1 MKNIYS
7 LDEIE
12 VAIKDPKYLEHQNH
26 TKLISIAD
34 EVVTGKFGEFIE
46 ADDSDNF
53 KFPYYEGFLEGKDMN
68 IIFKNNEILWFP
80 QFYILNACLDKIL
93 SQEELDDWQE
103 NDFDW
108 TNEEYERTNS
118 ICIEFKE
125 NSFESKFFLSSK
137 STDFNII
144 GQFRNNKIDL
154 EIEKK

>member
-26 TKLISIAD
+26 AKLVSVANEIV
-34 EVVTGKFGEFIE
+34 EGKFGEFIE

-53 KFPYYEGFLEGKDMN
+53 KFPYYEGFFEGKDMG

-80 QFYILNACLDKIL
+80 QFYILNACLDKML
-93 SQEELDDWQE
+93 SQEEIDDWQE
-103 NDFDW
+103 TDFDW

-118 ICIEFKE
+118 VGIDFKE
-125 NSFESKFFLSSK
+125 NSFESKFFLSSNSK
-137 STDFNII
+137 DFTAI
-144 GQFRNNKIDL
+144 GQFKNDKIYVT
-154 EIEKK
+154 IK